1 MIVDVQLPKL
11 GMSTEEAD
19 VVAWLV
25 KVGDLI
31 SVGTPL
37 VEVET
42 EKVSTEIEAEVSG
55 TIVELLV
62 AEGDTVLIGTILC
75 RIEIGVR

>member
-62 AEGDTVLIGTILC
+62 ADGDTVVIGTILC